1 MLNEKVVATIIA
13 VIFVVSVSTALILPH
28 EKRMYIENVDVK
40 IAKIMDDSVDLIF
53 LIKVSNK
60 DNATVKIIVYDLK
73 TNILLEETS
82 FPVKSKEINKT
93 LRFDKSRDYKIKIVL
108 ESGKVLDVRYI
119 NLRYLSTLIPSE
131 KELKIVLKDVDFKI
145 LGVEGDKVKVLVR
158 YYFDSLRDYNV
169 DFHVKAVQYESNV
182 LTDEKWV
189 KAKLEGGK
197 TVIVETN
204 ISVVKNYCY
213 LIKLEAW
220 RKDSIVKIWK
230 SILNLSPTK
239 KIPKEV
245 VEKEV
250 EFEVEKFISTPTP
263 KPEIYPAVMG
273 EVRKDIGKPTPGFEI
288 LALIIAGGVALCL
301 RRLGKF

>member
-13 VIFVVSVSTALILPH
+13 AIFVVSVSTALILPH

-93 LRFDKSRDYKIKIVL
+93 LRFDKSRDYKVKIVL

-119 NLRYLSTLIPSE
+119 NLRYLNTLIPSE

-189 KAKLEGGK
+189 EAKLEGGK

-220 RKDSIVKIWK
+220 RKNSIVKIWK

-250 EFEVEKFISTPTP
+250 EFEVKKFISTPT
-263 KPEIYPAVMG
+263 PEIYPAVMG
-273 EVRKDIGKPTPGFEI
+273 EVRKPTPGFEI
-288 LALIIAGGVALCL
+288 LALIMAGGVALCL